1 MDHPER
7 TCFVICPLGAE
18 GSDVRRRSDLV
29 LKHVLAPVLRANGFH
44 AVRADHVPKVGLI
57 TTQIINLIVESPL
70 VVADLTG
77 SNPNV
82 FYELA
87 IRHAIRKPYVQLI
100 AKGERI
106 PFDVS
111 GIRTI
116 ELDVTDLDSVDRAK
130 REMDRQIKEFG
141 RGHLPDSPVSIASAA
156 RLLQDDRDLAAEIA
170 EKLSYL
176 GDEHALGLR
185 HGGGARGAGG
195 YGDDDSEKVEK
206 IYRKLWGLNDF
217 SLVTLEDLSAKL
229 DAIAGALERLA
240 SGKAHGG

>member
-1 MDHPER
+1 MDHPDR
-7 TCFVICPLGAE
+7 TCFVVCPLGEE
-18 GSDVRRRSDLV
+18 GSAVRRRSDLV

-57 TTQIINLIVESPL
+57 TTQVINLIVESPL

-185 HGGGARGAGG
+185 YRN
-195 YGDDDSEKVEK
+195 DDSEKVEK

-240 SGKAHGG
+240 SGEAHGG

>member
-1 MDHPER
+1 MDHPDR

-29 LKHVLAPVLRANGFH
+29 LKHVLAPVLRANGFR

-57 TTQIINLIVESPL
+57 TTQVINLIVESPL

-77 SNPNV
+77 ANPNV

-87 IRHAIRKPYVQLI
+87 IRHAIRKPYVQMI
-100 AKGERI
+100 ARGERI

-111 GIRTI
+111 GIRTV

-130 REMDRQIKEFG
+130 REVDRQIKEFE

-156 RLLQDDRDLAAEIA
+156 RLLREDRDLAAEIA

-185 HGGGARGAGG
+185 YR
-195 YGDDDSEKVEK
+195 DDDSEKVEK
-206 IYRKLWGLNDF
+206 IYRKLWGLTDF
-217 SLVTLEDLSAKL
+217 GLVSLEGLDAKL
-229 DAIAGALERLA
+229 DEIRESLGLLVSRETP
-240 SGKAHGG
+240 GG